1 MQNTKGNPHFQT
13 FLIRNA
19 KENFYNLLLCK
30 QFYLTFDMA
39 VVQICICI
47 IYKIVLYF
55 ISTLHDILKKSLFCS
70 LVKMKIRKNLVSIC
84 Y

>member
-1 MQNTKGNPHFQT
+1 MQNTKGNLYFQT

-19 KENFYNLLLCK
+19 KGNFYNLLLCK

-39 VVQICICI
+39 VVHICICI

-70 LVKMKIRKNLVSIC
+70 LVKMKIRKNVVSIC
-84 Y
+84 H